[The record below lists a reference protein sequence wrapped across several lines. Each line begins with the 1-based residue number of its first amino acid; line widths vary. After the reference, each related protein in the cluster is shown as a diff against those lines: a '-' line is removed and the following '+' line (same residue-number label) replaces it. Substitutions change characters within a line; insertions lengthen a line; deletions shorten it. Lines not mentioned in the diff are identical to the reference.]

1 MVKRKKAI
9 VLLENGY
16 SLEGYSFGAEG
27 EVCAE
32 IVFNTAMTG
41 YQEIISDPS
50 YTGQAVVMTYPLIG
64 NYGVNSF
71 DDESDGMKAEA
82 LIVKE
87 LSSVASN
94 WMSEG
99 TLADYLKKHNR
110 IGIEGVDTRA
120 LTRVLRTKGA
130 MKGIISTK
138 DFDVKSL
145 KKKLSSAPAIG
156 DADLASKVSTKK
168 VYDWKDAEDD
178 NPTHKSKHSVA
189 VIDCGVKR
197 SILRNMK
204 NYFGKVTVF
213 PASTSLDEVMKYN
226 PDGILLSNGPGDPEA
241 VTGVVAFAKQ
251 HIERLKKGE
260 TKVPLLGICLG
271 HQMLGLALGGKTYKL
286 TFGHHGGN
294 HPVKDLRSGR
304 IDITSQNHNYCVD
317 MTSLSKDI
325 ELTHVNLY
333 DKTPEGMQHKKLPIF
348 SVQYHPEA
356 GPGPFDAKHV
366 FFEFKRI
373 IDESKK

>member
-1 MVKRKKAI
+1 
-9 VLLENGY
+9 
-16 SLEGYSFGAEG
+16 
-27 EVCAE
+27 
-32 IVFNTAMTG
+32 
-41 YQEIISDPS
+41 
-50 YTGQAVVMTYPLIG
+50 
-64 NYGVNSF
+64 VNSH
-71 DDESDGMKAEA
+71 DEESDGVKAEA

-87 LSSVASN
+87 LAQAPSN

-99 TLADYLKKHNR
+99 SLPDYLKKYGT
-110 IGIEGVDTRA
+110 IGVEGVDTRA

-145 KKKLSSAPAIG
+145 KKKLAAAPNIG
-156 DADLASKVSTKK
+156 DADLASQVSTKK
-168 VYDWKDAEDD
+168 VYEWKDAEDD
-178 NPTHKSKHSVA
+178 NPTHKSTHHVA
-189 VIDCGVKR
+189 VVDCGVKR

-204 NYFGKVTVF
+204 NYFSKVTVF
-213 PASTSLDEVMKYN
+213 PANTSLDEIMKYN
-226 PDGILLSNGPGDPEA
+226 PDGILLSNGPGDPQA
-241 VTGVVAFAKQ
+241 VTGVVALAKQ

-260 TKVPLLGICLG
+260 SKVPLLGICLG

-286 TFGHHGGN
+286 GFGHHGGN
-294 HPVKDLRSGR
+294 HPVKDMRTGR

-317 MTSLSKDI
+317 MTTVSKDVD
-325 ELTHVNLY
+325 LTHVNLY
-333 DKTPEGMQHKKLPIF
+333 DKTPEGMQHKKLPVF

-373 IDESKK
+373 IDASKK